1 MNLLNNDYYLDLK
14 TEAINLFVENII
26 KQHIEDDNIHFPWE
40 KVEALIKATAGITKN
55 TIYRLP
61 LYQNNQ
67 DFGISKLKQI
77 ITDCPKNLNRYN
89 LIFEFCIPASEV
101 LNSNSG
107 IDISNDPNATNYYK
121 NILKLSPDDISS
133 TTKKGPTELNE
144 IYLSK
149 NIEDSNFSFDTFYGG
164 NLIIYG
170 NSYFFVDDISNP
182 NVFDEEADEYTTTQT
197 LKYLQQQII
206 KSSTPSSDQKII
218 TLKGRG
224 INAKYSVLSLRN
236 NFNDCYIF
244 NLKIENNL
252 IAGTNIN
259 YGDYDFPE
267 FNDIIIY
274 WPMNKNFVPQIINT
288 DYLNSAQQYIL
299 QSQSVIISGVV
310 NNDETNIEL
319 QNISAPIMNTSLNK
333 ETDGSSY
340 PGYLWLDKRPID
352 GDTESK
358 IQSNDLKNIIYNK
371 TGKNPNT
378 TIIVWAYQTDRDSHN
393 NPFLS
398 DYNCDTKKGLY
409 ISHEVLKKNFED
421 FTNNTEDT
429 QETFLTDFSKIE
441 DIAINNWIMY
451 VYEFQHA
458 GGTIPTDRAPWT
470 TSKWQI
476 PPEEGKM
483 RINISAYYRK
493 KGSSITENIL
503 LLPTLSNLTYGRL
516 NEFDIPIIEDTTNLN
531 FFGCKY
537 ANILNSVNPLDGW
550 ALWNGAARNIIIFNK
565 FLNGNQLRNLYNKFI
580 YEYYEWAEFGEYE
593 VIKSINKNSYLG
605 SLYAYNT
612 KNLNIESC
620 IFKQNIKTLNDITF
634 S

>member
-40 KVEALIKATAGITKN
+40 NVEALIKATAGITKN

-67 DFGISKLKQI
+67 TFGISKLKQI

-170 NSYFFVDDISNP
+170 NSYFFVDDISNS

-451 VYEFQHA
+451 VYEFQHS

-470 TSKWQI
+470 TPKWQI

-493 KGSSITENIL
+493 KGSSTTENIL